1 MPAKDVKAYVKRNKN
16 DAADAEA
23 ICEAV
28 RRIALIVVDDPEQD
42 PADKA
47 DDNYVDQ
54 NLHADSGN
62 VPEPAFV
69 RRLPPPRSRW
79 PITPIP
85 GMVSNRWLA
94 SFERCCTMIRFS
106 IDPINARYRQGLPFR
121 SSSRARAGENDA
133 SGSQP

>member
-23 ICEAV
+23 IQAV
-28 RRIALIVVDDPEQD
+28 RRIALIVVDNTEQD

-47 DDNYVDQ
+47 DDDYHQ
-54 NLHADSGN
+54 NLHADN
-62 VPEPAFV
+62 DQRPEPAFV

-106 IDPINARYRQGLPFR
+106 IDPINAR
-121 SSSRARAGENDA
+121 SSSGVAVSEQLARAGRWRMM
-133 SGSQP
+133 PWPP